1 MRNTI
6 SSASKKLH
14 IIIGDIALIGLIA
27 VLAGNINSE
36 YRTVP
41 AIRKQIV
48 SWEAGVVIEDGIVI
62 QVSSDAGIV
71 VTALQ
76 VVEPGFY
83 GIAVAVVVFTEILY
97 HISGS
102 VARRKLA
109 SARQILQV
117 GFRHSADFP
126 GGCFNPYHPTVSP
139 SRAKIRAE
147 HRCPARMGR
156 DNLFCGLL
164 LK

>member
-48 SWEAGVVIEDGIVI
+48 SREAGVVIEDGIVI
-62 QVSSDAGIV
+62 QVSSNAGIV
-71 VTALQ
+71 ITALQ
-76 VVEPGFY
+76 VVEPGFS
-83 GIAVAVVVFTEILY
+83 GGAVAVLVFAGIL
-97 HISGS
+97 
-102 VARRKLA
+102 
-109 SARQILQV
+109 
-117 GFRHSADFP
+117 
-126 GGCFNPYHPTVSP
+126 
-139 SRAKIRAE
+139 
-147 HRCPARMGR
+147 
-156 DNLFCGLL
+156 
-164 LK
+164 